1 MVAERPSR
9 IEAAID
15 RAMRREA
22 ISRRAFLGRAG
33 RGGVALGAMLTLPGL
48 LAACAPGGG
57 EGAGTIEWANWPG
70 YIDIDEEGAPNPTP
84 YPTINAFIAETGIQ
98 VNLSEAINDNEEFFG
113 QIQPDLANGDPTGW
127 DLITPSDWMVDRLI
141 GLDYLEELDL
151 SVIPNLDANAA
162 DYARHLSFDPANA
175 HSVYWQGGITGIAFD
190 PNLTGRELSTF
201 DDLLDPDFAG
211 RVGLFKEMRDTFP
224 LALLSIGVI
233 PENATI
239 EDVEEAQQKLLGP
252 AEAGQF
258 RGFYGNEYYDELAA
272 GNLAASMAWS
282 GDITQMALYDN
293 ADVQFVIPDSGGI
306 RWNDNLCIP
315 IGAAN
320 PSGAH
325 TLMNYWYDPVP
336 ATILSEYIGYFTPV
350 AEVPDRIRQDAEAAR
365 EAGDDETA
373 DLLETIA
380 PTVAPTEEQLANS
393 YEDKPLTEE
402 EEAEWNALFLELRGA

>member
-1 MVAERPSR
+1 MPERSR
-9 IEAAID
+9 IEVAIE

-22 ISRRAFLGRAG
+22 ISRRTFLGRAG
-33 RGGVALGAMLTLPGL
+33 RGGVALGAMMTLPGL
-48 LAACAPGGG
+48 IAACSPGSG
-57 EGAGTIEWANWPG
+57 EAGSIEWANWPG
-70 YIDIDEEGAPNPTP
+70 YIDIDEEGPPNPTP
-84 YPTINAFIAETGIQ
+84 YPTINAFIEETGIQ
-98 VNLSEAINDNEEFFG
+98 VNLTEAIIDNEDFFG
-113 QIQPDLANGDPTGW
+113 QIQPDLAAGNPTGW
-127 DLITPSDWMVDRLI
+127 DLITPSDWMVERMI
-141 GLDYLEELDL
+141 GLEYLEDLDL

-162 DYARHLSFDPANA
+162 DYARNLSFDPDNA

-190 PNLTGRELSTF
+190 PTLTGRELTTF
-201 DDLLDPDFAG
+201 DDLLDPEFAG
-211 RVGLFKEMRDTFP
+211 QVGLFKEMRDTFP

-233 PENATI
+233 PVDATI
-239 EDVEEAQQKLLGP
+239 EDVEEVQQKLIGP

-272 GNLAASMAWS
+272 GNLIASMAWS

-293 ADVQFVIPDSGGI
+293 PNIQFVIPDTGGI
-306 RWNDNLCIP
+306 RWNDNLVIP
-315 IGAAN
+315 KGAAN
-320 PSGAH
+320 IAGAQ

-365 EAGDDETA
+365 ESGDTETA
-373 DLLETIA
+373 DLLDAIA

>member
-1 MVAERPSR
+1 MARSRPSR
-9 IEAAID
+9 IEVAIE

-22 ISRRAFLGRAG
+22 VTRRTFLGRAG
-33 RGGVALGAMLTLPGL
+33 RSGVAVGAMLTLPGL
-48 LAACAPGGG
+48 LAACSPEESEGGG
-57 EGAGTIEWANWPG
+57 TVEWANWPG
-70 YIDIDEEGAPNPTP
+70 YIDIDDEAAPNPTP
-84 YPTINAFIAETGIQ
+84 YPTINAFIEETGIQ
-98 VNLSEAINDNEEFFG
+98 VNLVEAIVDNEDFFG

-127 DLITPSDWMVDRLI
+127 DLITPSDWMVERMI
-141 GLDYLEELDL
+141 GLEYLEEIDVA
-151 SVIPNLDANAA
+151 VIPNFDANAA
-162 DYARHLSFDPANA
+162 DYARNLSFDPENE

-190 PNLTGRELSTF
+190 PTLTGRELTTF
-201 DDLLDPDFAG
+201 DDLLDPEFAG
-211 RVGLFKEMRDTFP
+211 QVGLFKEMRDTFP

-233 PENATI
+233 PVDATI
-239 EDVEEAQQKLLGP
+239 EDVEEVQQKLLGP

-272 GNLAASMAWS
+272 GNLVASMAWS

-293 ADVQFVIPDSGGI
+293 ANVQFIIPDTGGI
-306 RWNDNLCIP
+306 RWNDNLVIP
-315 IGAAN
+315 NGAAN

-365 EAGDDETA
+365 EAGDTETA
-373 DLLETIA
+373 DLLDAIA

>member
-1 MVAERPSR
+1 MPERSR
-9 IEAAID
+9 IEVAIE

-22 ISRRAFLGRAG
+22 ISRRTFLGHAG

-48 LAACAPGGG
+48 IAACSPGGG
-57 EGAGTIEWANWPG
+57 EGGSIEWANWPG
-70 YIDIDEEGAPNPTP
+70 YIDIDEEGTPDPTP
-84 YPTINAFIAETGIQ
+84 YPTINAFIEETGIQ
-98 VNLSEAINDNEEFFG
+98 VNLTEAIIDNEDFFG
-113 QIQPDLANGDPTGW
+113 QIQPDLAAGNPTGW
-127 DLITPSDWMVDRLI
+127 DLITPSDWMVERMI
-141 GLDYLEELDL
+141 GLEYLEDLDL

-162 DYARHLSFDPANA
+162 EYARNLTFDPDNA

-190 PNLTGRELSTF
+190 PTLTGRELTTF
-201 DDLLDPDFAG
+201 DDLLDPEFAG
-211 RVGLFKEMRDTFP
+211 QVGLFKEMRDTFP

-233 PENATI
+233 PVDATI
-239 EDVEEAQQKLLGP
+239 EDVEEVQQKLIGP

-272 GNLAASMAWS
+272 GNLVASMAWS

-293 ADVQFVIPDSGGI
+293 PNIQFVIPDTGGI
-306 RWNDNLCIP
+306 RWNDNLVIP
-315 IGAAN
+315 NGAAN
-320 PSGAH
+320 ISGAH

-373 DLLETIA
+373 DLLDAIA
-380 PTVAPTEEQLANS
+380 PTVAITEEQLANS